1 MISMSSGR
9 RGMSQVWHRTL
20 HNEFRSYVHLLPTF
34 LSEDARMN
42 PDDMPALSTSLLPRR
57 RAIVLMAGASA
68 AVLAACSSDGSSTTA
83 TSPSTGGAS
92 DSTTGSTAG
101 GTDTTSAATDGT
113 TAATDAATCST
124 PIPEETAGP
133 YPGDGSNGP
142 DILSDS
148 AVVREDITGSFGSF
162 SGTAQG
168 VPITLHLTVLD
179 SSKGCAPL
187 TGGAIYAWHADRDG
201 HYSMY
206 TAAEANYLR
215 GVGEADDTGTVT
227 FQSIFPG
234 CYDGRWPHIHFEVYP
249 SIDDALSTSNKLVTS
264 QLALPQDMCEVAY
277 ATAGYESSVTNLTHT
292 SLSTDMVFRDGV
304 DQQLATVTG
313 DATKGFTVEL
323 TMTV

>member
-1 MISMSSGR
+1 MTPDHIPTSSI
-9 RGMSQVWHRTL
+9 
-20 HNEFRSYVHLLPTF
+20 
-34 LSEDARMN
+34 
-42 PDDMPALSTSLLPRR
+42 PRR
-57 RAIVLMAGASA
+57 RAIVLMAGAGA
-68 AVLAACSSDGSSTTA
+68 AVLAACSSDGAAGVATSPSTAGSTDTTSASSTDSTSASSTAATDSTTA
-83 TSPSTGGAS
+83 TS
-92 DSTTGSTAG
+92 
-101 GTDTTSAATDGT
+101 
-113 TAATDAATCST
+113 ATCST

-142 DILSDS
+142 DVLSDP
-148 AVVREDITGSFGSF
+148 AVVRDDITGSFGSY

-187 TGGAIYAWHADRDG
+187 AGGAVYAWHADRDG

-206 TAAEANYLR
+206 TAAQANYLR

-234 CYDGRWPHIHFEVYP
+234 CYDGRWPHIHFEIYP
-249 SIDDALSTSNKLVTS
+249 SLDDALNASNKIITS

-277 ATAGYESSVTNLTHT
+277 TAAGYEASVSNLTRT
-292 SLSTDMVFRDGV
+292 SLATDMVFRDGV